1 MENELLNH
9 ARVHLKLLEGTSYV
23 LYHTI
28 PSPIGGSYP
37 DVEEHLIELT
47 GEDLDQIERDLAQI
61 RLLAPNREQIEKL
74 SAAASER
81 PLNTFVDG
89 VRVVDPQPVAD
100 PIF

>member
-47 GEDLDQIERDLAQI
+47 PEDLDQIERDLSQI
-61 RLLAPNREQIEKL
+61 RLLAPNREQLAKLPPNVPHPIISELKRQGAIEPK
-74 SAAASER
+74 S
-81 PLNTFVDG
+81 T
-89 VRVVDPQPVAD
+89 D